1 MIDSLIS
8 DRVKGISLSKI
19 REVMDKAKNL
29 KNQGIE
35 IIEFSVGR
43 PDFDTPIHIKEAAKN
58 ALDQGLVHYTTSAG
72 TLELREAIK
81 YRLEEDFQLKI
92 DPEEIIV
99 TLGAA
104 EANYVATQTI
114 LGPGDEVLIPEPM
127 YVYYD
132 GWSFLGGAT
141 VANFPLDLIM
151 KQPEDLEKYI
161 TKNTKL
167 IILTSP
173 HNPTGQV
180 ITYNA
185 LKIIAELAKKHNF
198 LVISDDI
205 YNKIIYGNEK
215 YTNIAAFDGMKERT
229 FIIGSLSKT
238 YAMDGW
244 RVGYLIGPKSII
256 REALKMHQHI
266 LSCPNT
272 FVQEGARVALTS
284 SQDCVE
290 EMVKEFARRRKLMMS
305 CFDDMGISYKPPQ
318 GAFYVFPSIKQFGMN
333 SEEFCNF
340 LLNEARVAAV
350 PGSAFGELG
359 EGYVRFSYTT
369 DYELIKE
376 GMERVKNAL
385 KRL

>member
-1 MIDSLIS
+1 MINSFIS
-8 DRVKGISLSKI
+8 DKVKGIFPSKI
-19 REVMDKAKNL
+19 REVMDKTKNL

-99 TLGAA
+99 TIGAA
-104 EANYVATQTI
+104 EANYIATQTI
-114 LGPGDEVLIPEPM
+114 LSPGDEVLIPEPM

-132 GWSFLGGAT
+132 GWTFLGGAT
-141 VANFPLDLIM
+141 AVNFPLDLIM
-151 KQPEDLEKYI
+151 KQPEQLEKYI

-180 ITYNA
+180 ITHSA
-185 LKIIAELAKKHNF
+185 LKTIAELAKKHNF

-205 YNKIIYGNEK
+205 YNKIIYDDEK
-215 YTNIAAFDGMKERT
+215 YTNIATFDGMKERT
-229 FIIGSLSKT
+229 LIIGSLSKT

-244 RVGYLIGPKSII
+244 RIGYLIGPKLFIKQ
-256 REALKMHQHI
+256 ALKIHQHI

-272 FVQEGARVALTS
+272 FVQEGAKIALNA
-284 SQDCVE
+284 SQECVNK
-290 EMVKEFARRRKLMMS
+290 MVNEFDRRRKLMMS
-305 CFDDMGISYKPPQ
+305 YLDDMGIPYERPS
-318 GAFYVFPSIKQFGMN
+318 GAFYLFPSIKKFGMD
-333 SEEFCNF
+333 SEKFCEY
-340 LLNEARVAAV
+340 LLNEAKVAVV
-350 PGSAFGELG
+350 PGNAFGKLG

-369 DYELIKE
+369 NYKNIEKGMGRIKT
-376 GMERVKNAL
+376 AL
-385 KRL
+385 EKL